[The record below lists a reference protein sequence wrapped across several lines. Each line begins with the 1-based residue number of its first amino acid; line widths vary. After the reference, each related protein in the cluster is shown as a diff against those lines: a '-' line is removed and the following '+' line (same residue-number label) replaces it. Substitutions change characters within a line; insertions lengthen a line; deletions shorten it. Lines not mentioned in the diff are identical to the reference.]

1 MGPQSDSVPL
11 SQNQDCENMGAKR
24 VLVVTDK
31 RLVKMKPTLTVL
43 QALDERGVKYDVY
56 DDVRVE
62 PTDERWETQYK

>member
-1 MGPQSDSVPL
+1 
-11 SQNQDCENMGAKR
+11 MGAKR

-62 PTDERWETQYK
+62 PTDER